1 MAFESAQYI
10 LAEKNY
16 PVHEK
21 ELLAIVRALKK
32 WRIHLLECKF
42 KILTNHRTLV
52 HLMKQKDLSRRQ
64 ARWMEFLSQYDFDIE
79 YVKGEDNTSAD
90 TMSRYPEVESRNMM
104 KVARIMSRC
113 PEEEKVKVAAVWT
126 IAPDPEILEE
136 IRVGYEV
143 DKYCQK
149 LKGNLES
156 IKGAKEEDGL
166 LYEGNRLVIPRS
178 GPMREFLYRLAHN
191 DLGHFG
197 TDKTYAVLRESYY
210 WPNM

>member
-1 MAFESAQYI
+1 MSAQYI
-10 LAEKNY
+10 QAEKNY

-32 WRIHLLECKF
+32 WRIHLLGCKF
-42 KILTNHRTLV
+42 KILTYHCTLV
-52 HLMKQKDLSRRQ
+52 HFMKQKDLSRQQ

-90 TMSRYPEVESRNMM
+90 AMSRYPEVESRNMM

-113 PEEEKVKVAAVWT
+113 PEEEKVKAAAVWT

-136 IRVGYEV
+136 IRVGYEA
-143 DKYCQK
+143 DEYCQK

-156 IKGAKEEDGL
+156 IEGAKEENSL
-166 LYEGNRLVIPRS
+166 LYVGNRLVIPRS
-178 GPMREFLYRLAHN
+178 GPMQESLYRLAHD

-197 TDKTYAVLRESYY
+197 TDKTFLYQISDLTA
-210 WPNM
+210 WP